1 MASVLNKL
9 NEISKRSS
17 GYMSFDS
24 LQKGKPYKV
33 RGFGVYK
40 STAFNKKRDCVRVD
54 LKSGFLI
61 LPERFG
67 CMLAKLKKMSTDNMF
82 IIYNGREGAKKR
94 IKLEFQ
100 VREYDE
106 TEHDEDDEEE
116 LEDETNEEDI
126 QSEEEEELFP
136 KNKLKKKA
144 SKISDDEDDNDE
156 ENEKMTPKKKTKN

>member
-61 LPERFG
+61 LPECFD
-67 CMLAKLKKMSTDNMF
+67 CMLPKLKKMSTDNML

-106 TEHDEDDEEE
+106 TEHDEDDEEDI
-116 LEDETNEEDI
+116 EDGTNEEDV
-126 QSEEEEELFP
+126 QSKKEEFFP

-144 SKISDDEDDNDE
+144 PKLSDDEDDNDG
-156 ENEKMTPKKKTKN
+156 ENENMTPKKKTTN